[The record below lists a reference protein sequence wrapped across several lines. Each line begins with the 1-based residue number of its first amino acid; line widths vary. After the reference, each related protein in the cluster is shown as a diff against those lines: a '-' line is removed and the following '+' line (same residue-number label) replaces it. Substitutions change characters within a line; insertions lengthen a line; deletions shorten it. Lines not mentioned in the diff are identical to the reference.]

1 MASIGQK
8 LETKGVIMTLLSLV
22 LIGTGC
28 EERINSSVVNP
39 SEGKTVEVTLNI
51 GIADEEDG
59 TGASASPTSKAGC
72 SSYSGSAFEVVS
84 VADVQTKSGM
94 DIPDQLYNLEI
105 WQYNESGN
113 KIGGEALGNVTIGST
128 FTASLTLATGCKLL
142 LVARGASTDFESLSG
157 KTLSAV
163 QDLKVE
169 AKKSNINKIATNA
182 TGNGLANMTYYL
194 LLENVNITSDGKIE
208 SPTGKDVRLLLK
220 RLAVKVQLDWTFAQ
234 EMTNKGYTLKE
245 VKLCQ
250 VPAHYRLV
258 PQTEKTDKWGDV
270 YPSSVAEFVDL
281 YRLTGTEL
289 TDAKGTQTVWIPANA
304 RGISPYSNSPYYRNK
319 TNANPVIAAYSGST
333 IVWSWHLWITDYVPA
348 RINSFSEY
356 ATAQI
361 SSSKGTV
368 HKYDSPLFQ
377 EGGVYAAKVMMDRD
391 LGARKG
397 GFPGITIGDDFTVMD
412 AVNTFGLLYQ
422 WGRKDPFFPSADGTN
437 KETDIIYD
445 GDGFSTGVVNIKAQV
460 SMSTAIANPST
471 FYYYSNGI
479 WNTESGRAKFWNADG
494 GMAPGKKTIY
504 DPCPK
509 GWKIPNLFA
518 SDRTISV
525 NNIQI
530 NSIYTNFGKTS
541 NGDIVNSVQ
550 KADYSKFLYYYNNWY
565 GSNTSVPDNN
575 NPKGGRLFLIGDASI
590 ATKTIHNSVWVS
602 ANAERHCINNG
613 KLSYAGKY
621 GHIWGAD
628 AERYYMGFHP
638 TMVEVNIIANSAY
651 GWPVRCIQE

>member
-28 EERINSSVVNP
+28 EDKIDSSVVNP

-59 TGASASPTSKAGC
+59 TGASASPTSKAGS

-84 VADVQTKSGM
+84 VAYVQTKSGT

-128 FTASLTLATGCKLL
+128 FTASMTLSTGCKLL

-250 VPAHYRLV
+250 VQAHYRLV
-258 PQTEKTDKWGDV
+258 PQTGKTGKWGD
-270 YPSSVAEFVDL
+270 D
-281 YRLTGTEL
+281 
-289 TDAKGTQTVWIPANA
+289 
-304 RGISPYSNSPYYRNK
+304 
-319 TNANPVIAAYSGST
+319 
-333 IVWSWHLWITDYVPA
+333 
-348 RINSFSEY
+348 
-356 ATAQI
+356 
-361 SSSKGTV
+361 
-368 HKYDSPLFQ
+368 
-377 EGGVYAAKVMMDRD
+377 
-391 LGARKG
+391 
-397 GFPGITIGDDFTVMD
+397 
-412 AVNTFGLLYQ
+412 
-422 WGRKDPFFPSADGTN
+422 
-437 KETDIIYD
+437 
-445 GDGFSTGVVNIKAQV
+445 
-460 SMSTAIANPST
+460 
-471 FYYYSNGI
+471 
-479 WNTESGRAKFWNADG
+479 
-494 GMAPGKKTIY
+494 
-504 DPCPK
+504 
-509 GWKIPNLFA
+509 
-518 SDRTISV
+518 
-525 NNIQI
+525 
-530 NSIYTNFGKTS
+530 
-541 NGDIVNSVQ
+541 
-550 KADYSKFLYYYNNWY
+550 
-565 GSNTSVPDNN
+565 
-575 NPKGGRLFLIGDASI
+575 
-590 ATKTIHNSVWVS
+590 
-602 ANAERHCINNG
+602 
-613 KLSYAGKY
+613 
-621 GHIWGAD
+621 
-628 AERYYMGFHP
+628 
-638 TMVEVNIIANSAY
+638 
-651 GWPVRCIQE
+651 